1 VRDALRIAVEL
12 CRQFEGFRPD
22 PYLCPAGVATIGYGT
37 TFYFDG
43 TPVTLKDPPIPK
55 MKAELILINSLSS
68 IYMPAVLKAS
78 PSLLHNPD
86 VLGAITDFAYN
97 LGVSRYRASTLRKRI
112 DVQDWERARVELM
125 RWNKADGRVLPG
137 LVLRR
142 AAEAK
147 FFP

>member
-1 VRDALRIAVEL
+1 MRNALRIAVEL
-12 CRQFEGFRPD
+12 CRQFEGFRSE

-37 TFYFDG
+37 TSYFDG
-43 TPVTLKDPPIPK
+43 TPVTLKDPPIAK
-55 MKAELILINSLSS
+55 MKAELILINNLSS

-78 PSLLHNPD
+78 PSLLNNPD
-86 VLGAITDFAYN
+86 ALGALTDFAYN

-112 DVQDWERARVELM
+112 DTQDWERARVELM